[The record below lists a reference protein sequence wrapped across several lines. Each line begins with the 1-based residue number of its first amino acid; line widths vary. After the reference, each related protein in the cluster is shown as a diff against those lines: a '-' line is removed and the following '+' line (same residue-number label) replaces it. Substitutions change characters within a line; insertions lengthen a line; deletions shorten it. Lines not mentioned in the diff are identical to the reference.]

1 MKLLATLALSITALA
16 AQSSRA
22 GLQTVNAV
30 RHWSLSEVTRV
41 AVEVSGSFEYRTER
55 LHNPERVYY
64 DILHARPRIDSRRSF
79 SEDLNDKL
87 VSKLRV
93 AETAP
98 GVTRIVLD
106 LINSAEATTS
116 QLTNPDRLIIELRPV
131 AMAPPV
137 VPTVAPMSPL
147 PTILNPPRPEPPTA
161 PLKPAARPRT
171 DVAEAIAA
179 PVIPPPLPAETSKA
193 ARPTSKGNTSLI
205 RALGL
210 KLGRVVIDP
219 GHGGHDH
226 GTQSG
231 RGLLEKD
238 LVLDVS
244 KRVGK
249 LIEENLGAE
258 VVYTRTDD
266 TFIPLDSRALV
277 AVDHK
282 ADLFLS
288 IHANSSPVTRISG
301 VETYYRHI
309 TTSKDALE
317 VAARENASSQKSIA
331 DLESIL
337 VNVMKGDK
345 VEESREFAGRIQES
359 LYSFSK
365 RNFPGTKDRGVK
377 SAPLLVLVGAK
388 VPSVLVEVGFLS
400 NSREE
405 AMLRRAEY
413 RQKLAEALYRGIA
426 RYAESLSHNQV
437 AKAGDE

>member
-1 MKLLATLALSITALA
+1 MKLVATLAVSVVALA
-16 AQSSRA
+16 AQSSRPA
-22 GLQTVNAV
+22 LHAVTAV

-41 AVEVSGSFEYRTER
+41 AVEVSGTFEYKTER
-55 LHNPERVYY
+55 LHNPERVYF
-64 DILHARPRIDSRRSF
+64 DILNARPRIGSRRIF
-79 SEDLNDKL
+79 AEQFNDKF
-87 VSKLRV
+87 VSRLRI

-98 GVTRIVLD
+98 GITRVVLD
-106 LINSAEATTS
+106 LLNSAEATTS
-116 QLTNPDRLIIELRPV
+116 QLTNPDRLIIELRP
-131 AMAPPV
+131 ASLAPPII
-137 VPTVAPMSPL
+137 PTAPLITPL

-161 PLKPAARPRT
+161 PLKPAPRPKT

-179 PVIPPPLPAETSKA
+179 PVLPPPIPAETSKA
-193 ARPTSKGNTSLI
+193 ARPTSTGNTSLS

-226 GTQSG
+226 GTESSK
-231 RGLLEKD
+231 GLLEKD
-238 LVLDVS
+238 LVLDIS
-244 KRVGK
+244 QRVGK
-249 LIEENLGAE
+249 LIAEKLGAE

-288 IHANSSPVTRISG
+288 IHANSSPVPRIAG
-301 VETYYRHI
+301 VETFYRNM

-331 DLESIL
+331 DLENIL
-337 VNVMKGDK
+337 VNVMRGDK

-365 RNFPGTKDRGVK
+365 RNFPNTKDRGVK

-400 NSREE
+400 NPREE
-405 AMLRRAEY
+405 AMLHRPEY
-413 RQKLAEALYRGIA
+413 RQRLAEALFRGIS

-437 AKAGDE
+437 AKARAE

>member
-1 MKLLATLALSITALA
+1 MKLVATLALSVIALA
-16 AQSSRA
+16 AQSSRPA
-22 GLQTVNAV
+22 LHAVTAV

-41 AVEVSGSFEYRTER
+41 AVEVSGPFEFKTER
-55 LHNPERVYY
+55 IHNPERVYF
-64 DILHARPRIDSRRSF
+64 DIPNTRPRMGSRRIF
-79 SEDLNDKL
+79 AQEINDKL

-93 AETAP
+93 AERVP
-98 GVTRIVLD
+98 GITRVVLD
-106 LINSAEATTS
+106 LVNSAEATTS
-116 QLTNPDRLIIELRPV
+116 QLTNPDRLIIELRATP
-131 AMAPPV
+131 ATAPIPTA
-137 VPTVAPMSPL
+137 VPMTPL

-161 PLKPAARPRT
+161 PLKPPPRPKT
-171 DVAEAIAA
+171 DVAEAITA
-179 PVIPPPLPAETSKA
+179 PVVPAPLPAETSKA
-193 ARPTSKGNTSLI
+193 ARPTSRGNTSLI

-226 GTQSG
+226 GTESS

-238 LVLDVS
+238 LVLDIS

-288 IHANSSPVTRISG
+288 IHANSSPVSRIAG
-301 VETYYRHI
+301 VETYYRHF
-309 TTSKDALE
+309 TTSKESLD

-337 VNVMKGDK
+337 ANVMRGDK

-359 LYSFSK
+359 LYSFSR

-400 NSREE
+400 NPREE
-405 AMLRRAEY
+405 ALLRKSDY
-413 RQKLAEALYRGIA
+413 RQKLAEALFRGIS

-437 AKAGDE
+437 AKAGAE